1 MKILYTKNK
10 RLIITT
16 SYLVSIWLLL
26 EYYLDRKVRKNLK
39 YISSIKN
46 IHPLDS
52 NTVKTIY
59 NDLSRCQSHERIH
72 LINSMKSTFV
82 LSSPDLNS
90 VYFLSIYIQEGVVS
104 FLGISIIKLV
114 LHPQEPFASG
124 LSNLRPL
131 SIKL

>member
-1 MKILYTKNK
+1 MNILYTKNK

-90 VYFLSIYIQEGVVS
+90 VYK
-104 FLGISIIKLV
+104 KLKIFNDKTGMINTKRM
-114 LHPQEPFASG
+114 LYKKPDT
-124 LSNLRPL
+124 
-131 SIKL
+131 KT